1 MGAQRYQAGLRKTDE
16 AKAFRRKLLRRP
28 IALRGDT
35 KHFQPNM
42 LGKVVLRYL
51 DGMDEPLINR
61 VQVILRATMGG
72 RSVSSEED
80 IVTLQLLCQEVGCP
94 YHEELRSTACSVAL
108 VVLWMGLHQEKFP
121 LLATTLQAAAG
132 VSGPQKWALI
142 LPSSARVSLVTYTAV
157 IAVRYPELD
166 NVQNDLICF
175 GNYLLGEQATSGG
188 FLPLFWDAPSAYMH
202 AATDIGSA
210 VDWLQSQVELNSD
223 ENGCLAVLHNRNKM
237 VATFGNSEW
246 VTQSDGAV
254 QSKSVTSCAGMTAHY
269 VLLAQTKVGFL
280 SGGRGRHMKELSENE
295 VLAQLEEA
303 YARATVALTRA
314 QKLCIIMGPL
324 DMRGLPGAATVIGCL
339 KYGAGVCGVHDSNQA
354 AEVFLKDGSLN
365 DGPDDDAFL
374 QSLRRSLKTAR
385 GAYPPVALAEIYQ
398 EFKSPLTTIRRLHL
412 MVVDLDRSRSVS
424 PQVYLDFMNCRGSL
438 DPAGSLNTLPVP
450 FFFFAA

>member
-1 MGAQRYQAGLRKTDE
+1 MIWCGDHKQTPGGLRKTDE

-35 KHFQPNM
+35 DHFQPNM

-51 DGMDEPLINR
+51 EGMDEPLINSI
-61 VQVILRATMGG
+61 QAILRASMGG
-72 RSVSSEED
+72 MSVASAEG
-80 IVTLQLLCQEVGCP
+80 IATLQSLCQEVGCP
-94 YHEELRSTACSVAL
+94 YHDELGSTTCCVAL

-121 LLATTLQAAAG
+121 LLATSLQAAAG
-132 VSGPQKWALI
+132 VVGRQRWALI

-166 NVQNDLICF
+166 NVQNDLVCL

-188 FLPLFWDAPSAYMH
+188 FLPIFWDAPSAYMH
-202 AATDIGSA
+202 AATDIGTA
-210 VDWLQSQVELNSD
+210 VDWLQRRVTLSSD

-246 VTQSDGAV
+246 HTQSEGAV
-254 QSKSVTSCAGMTAHY
+254 QSKSVTSCAGMTAHF

-280 SGGRGRHMKELSENE
+280 SGGRSRRMKELPEKE

-324 DMRGLPGAATVIGCL
+324 DMRGLLGAATVIGCL
-339 KYGAGVCGVHDSNQA
+339 KYGAGMCGVHVNNPS

-365 DGPDDDAFL
+365 AGPDDDAFL
-374 QSLRRSLKTAR
+374 QSLVL
-385 GAYPPVALAEIYQ
+385 E
-398 EFKSPLTTIRRLHL
+398 
-412 MVVDLDRSRSVS
+412 DRSRCVS
-424 PQVYLDFMNCRGSL
+424 TGSL
-438 DPAGSLNTLPVP
+438 G
-450 FFFFAA
+450 

>member
-1 MGAQRYQAGLRKTDE
+1 M
-16 AKAFRRKLLRRP
+16 
-28 IALRGDT
+28 
-35 KHFQPNM
+35 
-42 LGKVVLRYL
+42 
-51 DGMDEPLINR
+51 
-61 VQVILRATMGG
+61 
-72 RSVSSEED
+72 
-80 IVTLQLLCQEVGCP
+80 
-94 YHEELRSTACSVAL
+94 
-108 VVLWMGLHQEKFP
+108 
-121 LLATTLQAAAG
+121 
-132 VSGPQKWALI
+132 
-142 LPSSARVSLVTYTAV
+142 
-157 IAVRYPELD
+157 
-166 NVQNDLICF
+166 
-175 GNYLLGEQATSGG
+175 
-188 FLPLFWDAPSAYMH
+188 
-202 AATDIGSA
+202 
-210 VDWLQSQVELNSD
+210 ELNSD

-254 QSKSVTSCAGMTAHY
+254 QSKSVTSCAGMTAHF

-385 GAYPPVALAEIYQ
+385 GAYPPVALA
-398 EFKSPLTTIRRLHL
+398 
-412 MVVDLDRSRSVS
+412 
-424 PQVYLDFMNCRGSL
+424 
-438 DPAGSLNTLPVP
+438 
-450 FFFFAA
+450 FFFFFFLLFPKQCEGSHQVGANCTGLEALGKPARGCKETETGEQENKAEKTA